1 MAEIIKMPKMSDT
14 MTEGTIAAWLKN
26 VGDAVKSGDILA
38 EVETDKATMELEN
51 YEDGT
56 LLYIGPKAGEAVAVD
71 GVLAIV
77 GKAGEDFAALLAGAS
92 GGAAA
97 APAPA
102 PASAPAAAPAAP
114 VPAPVEAPAPVAAAP
129 VPAPAVTPAPAAAP
143 ASANGKK
150 ATVVR
155 MPKMSD
161 TMTEGTIAAWLKNV
175 GDAVKS
181 GDILAEVETDKA
193 TMELEN
199 YEDGTL
205 LYTGP
210 KAGEAVAV
218 DGILAIIGE
227 EGADIQALLGG
238 QSGDA
243 QAPAQVP
250 APAETPAPAEEA
262 KPAAPAAAPA
272 QPAVTGSPAPVS
284 ANTGRILAS
293 PLAKSIAKE
302 KGINLAQVVG
312 SGDNGRIVQRDVEQF
327 QSAAVPA
334 AAAATAP
341 ASAPAPAVPTMPTVA
356 PAAPVPAPGAAVAP
370 GAPTPPAAASAPQA
384 GTYTDTPVSQMRKVI
399 AKRLSESLFTAP
411 HFYLTMEINMD
422 KAIEARVRL
431 NELSP
436 VKLSFN
442 DLVLKASALALR
454 QHPAVNSSWL
464 GDKIRQ
470 NHVINIG
477 VAVAV
482 DEGLL
487 VPVIRN
493 ADQKGL
499 SQIATEVKELAGKA
513 KTKKLQPAEWEGS
526 TFTISNL
533 GMFGIDE
540 FTAIINPPD
549 ACILAVGGI
558 KQTSIVKDG
567 QIVVGNLMKVTLSCD
582 HRVVD
587 GATGAAFLQTLKGLL
602 EDPMRMLI

>member
-1 MAEIIKMPKMSDT
+1 MAVTIKMPKMSDT
-14 MTEGTIAAWLKN
+14 MTEGTIASWLKK
-26 VGDAVKSGDILA
+26 VGDVVKSGDILA

-56 LLYIGPKAGEAVAVD
+56 LLFIGPKAGEAVAVD

-77 GKAGEDFAALLAGAS
+77 GKAGEDISALLGGQS
-92 GGAAA
+92 GGAASAPVAPAPAAEAPKVEGPAAAQAAPFAA
-97 APAPA
+97 APAPV
-102 PASAPAAAPAAP
+102 PAAPAAP
-114 VPAPVEAPAPVAAAP
+114 VA
-129 VPAPAVTPAPAAAP
+129 TP

-161 TMTEGTIAAWLKNV
+161 TMTEGTIASWLKKV
-175 GDAVKS
+175 GDVVKS

-227 EGADIQALLGG
+227 EGADIQALIGG
-238 QSGDA
+238 QGGGA
-243 QAPAQVP
+243 VTPAPAAAEASPAAAASAATP
-250 APAETPAPAEEA
+250 APAETPA
-262 KPAAPAAAPA
+262 APVPQAAAPVAA
-272 QPAVTGSPAPVS
+272 QAAS
-284 ANTGRILAS
+284 AASATGRILAS
-293 PLAKSIAKE
+293 PLAKSIAKD
-302 KGINLAQVVG
+302 KGIDLAQVRG
-312 SGDNGRIVQRDVEQF
+312 SGDNGRIVQRDVENF
-327 QSAAVPA
+327 QPQGAASQLA
-334 AAAATAP
+334 ASVA
-341 ASAPAPAVPTMPTVA
+341 A
-356 PAAPVPAPGAAVAP
+356 PAAPVAVPVVAP
-370 GAPTPPAAASAPQA
+370 NEYIAAALPEAAAQAAAPAAKTATAQPE
-384 GTYTDTPVSQMRKVI
+384 TYTDTPVSQMRKVI
-399 AKRLSESLFTAP
+399 AKRLAESMFTAP

-422 KAIEARVRL
+422 RAMEVRVKL

-442 DLVLKASALALR
+442 DLVLKASALSLR
-454 QHPAVNSSWL
+454 QHPAINSSWL
-464 GDKIRQ
+464 GDRIRQ

-482 DEGLL
+482 EDGLL
-487 VPVIRN
+487 VPVVRN

-499 SQIATEVKELAGKA
+499 SQIATEVKALADKA
-513 KTKKLQPAEWEGS
+513 KTKKLQPAEWEGN

-558 KQTSIVKDG
+558 KQTAVVKDG
-567 QIVVGNLMKVTLSCD
+567 QLAVGHLMKVTLSCD

-587 GATGAAFLQTLKGLL
+587 GASGAAFLQTLKGML

>member
-14 MTEGTIAAWLKN
+14 MTEGTIAAWLKK
-26 VGDAVKSGDILA
+26 VGDKVKSGDILA

-56 LLYIGPKAGEAVAVD
+56 LLYIGPKEKESVVVD

-77 GKAGEDFAALLAGAS
+77 GKEGEDFSALLAQAQG
-92 GGAAA
+92 GGAPAAEAPKPEA

-102 PASAPAAAPAAP
+102 PAAAAPQAAPAVAPAPAAAAPAAP
-114 VPAPVEAPAPVAAAP
+114 
-129 VPAPAVTPAPAAAP
+129 
-143 ASANGKK
+143 ANGKK

-161 TMTEGTIAAWLKNV
+161 TMTEGTIASWLKKV
-175 GDAVKS
+175 GDKVKS

-210 KAGEAVAV
+210 KAGEAVPV

-238 QSGDA
+238 QSGGA
-243 QAPAQVP
+243 AAAPAP
-250 APAETPAPAEEA
+250 EAPKAAEA
-262 KPAAPAAAPA
+262 PAAPAAAAAAPAA
-272 QPAVTGSPAPVS
+272 QPAAAAPTQAAATG
-284 ANTGRILAS
+284 GRILAS

-302 KGINLAQVVG
+302 RGINLAQVVG
-312 SGDNGRIVQRDVEQF
+312 SGDNGRIVQRDVENF
-327 QSAAVPA
+327 QPSAAPAPQAAPA
-334 AAAATAP
+334 AAPSPTAAP
-341 ASAPAPAVPTMPTVA
+341 AAAPQAAPSAPAATE
-356 PAAPVPAPGAAVAP
+356 
-370 GAPTPPAAASAPQA
+370 

-422 KAIEARVRL
+422 KAMEARVRL

-436 VKLSFN
+436 IKLSFN
-442 DLVLKASALALR
+442 DLVLKSAAVALR
-454 QHPAVNSSWL
+454 QHPVVNSSWL
-464 GDKIRQ
+464 GDRIRQ
-470 NHVINIG
+470 NKLINIG

-513 KTKKLQPAEWEGS
+513 KSKKLQPAEWEGS

-558 KQTSIVKDG
+558 KQTPIVKDG
-567 QIVVGNLMKVTLSCD
+567 QIVVGNIMKVTLSCD